1 MAADALA
8 AYTADIAA
16 GKDALLVCDTTEMA
30 DALNQR
36 LHHDT
41 IAAGAPTVT
50 AARGHAIAVGDVIL
64 TRHNDPS
71 IALRNTDDPAAEQSP
86 VRNGQ
91 RWRVI
96 QSIPTTT
103 GCIACRLDDNTLG
116 AFPKDYV
123 REHITYGYALTVH
136 SAQGVT
142 ADTTHAVLSEN
153 ATRALSLCRHD
164 PRARHEH
171 RLPLRAHHRTGI
183 PPRFGS
189 LPARPHRSSRQYAA
203 TVLRG
208 IVARDD
214 HPATAHDIAA
224 TTATESQP
232 ARVRAAVER
241 RARTVRDL
249 SSLYRRWRDE
259 TVAYDH
265 AVRTARSR
273 DIGADRSIEG
283 LEL

>member
-1 MAADALA
+1 M
-8 AYTADIAA
+8 
-16 GKDALLVCDTTEMA
+16 
-30 DALNQR
+30 
-36 LHHDT
+36 
-41 IAAGAPTVT
+41 
-50 AARGHAIAVGDVIL
+50 
-64 TRHNDPS
+64 
-71 IALRNTDDPAAEQSP
+71 
-86 VRNGQ
+86 
-91 RWRVI
+91 RV
-96 QSIPTTT
+96 
-103 GCIACRLDDNTLG
+103 
-116 AFPKDYV
+116 
-123 REHITYGYALTVH
+123 TVH

-153 ATRALSLCRHD
+153 ATRALSYVAMTRGRDTNTAYLYERPTEQEYRHASAAS
-164 PRARHEH
+164 PHV
-171 RLPLRAHHRTGI
+171 
-183 PPRFGS
+183 
-189 LPARPHRSSRQYAA
+189 PHRSSRQYAA

-232 ARVRAAVER
+232 ARVRAAVEH